1 MTQPSLGPMPQLSPR
16 QESQTQTTA
25 GVSRET
31 STLTPTLFSQFTEL
45 WQRIG
50 LFRDVLAVA
59 VAGTL
64 ALIITLS
71 HSNKSNSSDQSSPSI
86 EQLWKAPLQVLQRMS
101 SEN

>member
-1 MTQPSLGPMPQLSPR
+1 MTQPSLGPLPQLSPR
-16 QESQTQTTA
+16 QDSQTQTNTS
-25 GVSRET
+25 VSRET
-31 STLTPTLFSQFTEL
+31 STFAPTLFSQFSEL
-45 WQRIG
+45 WQRVG
-50 LFRDVLAVA
+50 LFRDVLAIA

-71 HSNKSNSSDQSSPSI
+71 HSSKPSNADQTSPNI